1 MACILCEKTPGWH
14 SFQKLGVNE
23 TGASIFYCQPSWN
36 PNAVQT
42 MEDMN
47 EFVKHFPT
55 QDPWIVLMNCNGY
68 TLRHMIPVSIA
79 IRLGQELQA
88 KASKNLQAIYIVQ
101 GSWLIRVLTFC
112 VFPFLSKDLQ
122 NKFFPIQED
131 SFLQLSATLERG
143 GVPSSLLLPYRRALT
158 AS

>member
-1 MACILCEKTPGWH
+1 
-14 SFQKLGVNE
+14 
-23 TGASIFYCQPSWN
+23 
-36 PNAVQT
+36 